1 MTVSRFRTIIYI
13 VAAIVSLAGLA
24 DATYLTVQALTGETL
39 GCGGSPDCFK
49 VLGSAY
55 ARVAGIPVA
64 SFGVLAYFSVFTF
77 ATFALFG
84 YARARIFLI
93 LTVGAMFLG
102 TLWLLYVQAF
112 LLHAYCRYCLFSA
125 ATTFLLAGL
134 VIALPSGTREI
145 SRLSGPFSCLA
156 RAAALAHALESGNGA
171 RARL

>member
-1 MTVSRFRTIIYI
+1 MTVSRFRTIIFI
-13 VAAIVSLAGLA
+13 VVAIVSLAGLA

-55 ARVAGIPVA
+55 ARVAGIPLA

-134 VIALPSGTREI
+134 VIALPPGRDRSV
-145 SRLSGPFSCLA
+145 S
-156 RAAALAHALESGNGA
+156 
-171 RARL
+171 